1 MLETA
6 STSETHKQLLGHTNN
21 LTLHTRLI
29 IVIKSHKV
37 HITTKQYKTEQH
49 FQDNSWKHQV

>member
-49 FQDNSWKHQV
+49 FQDNS